1 MLEKRMIKN
10 IVDNAEKGGYER
22 EFWGN
27 KTYGRHEGENMTEK
41 IWTLSETK
49 ERNEEGT
56 KHFIKF
62 LNNLNA
68 DNAIINKFQDN
79 L

>member
-1 MLEKRMIKN
+1 MIRN

-22 EFWGN
+22 EN
-27 KTYGRHEGENMTEK
+27 SGEIKCMEDMKEKIYDREK

>member
-1 MLEKRMIKN
+1 MK
-10 IVDNAEKGGYER
+10 
-22 EFWGN
+22 
-27 KTYGRHEGENMTEK
+27 EK
-41 IWTLSETK
+41 IYDREKNMDFMNQK

>member
-1 MLEKRMIKN
+1 MIRN

-22 EFWGN
+22 EFWVN
-27 KTYGRHEGENMTEK
+27 KTYGRHERENIWQRKNMDFKWNQREK
-41 IWTLSETK
+41 WR
-49 ERNEEGT
+49 RNI

-68 DNAIINKFQDN
+68 ANAIINKFQDN